1 MDQRESALIM
11 DEPIF
16 KFDKSKHDER
26 VKERVKE
33 QLLHKAEGIWARF
46 KNRILKLPKK
56 QRTQKHIVK
65 LTVNLRNELYL
76 LTEPEDLQQWKSYTM
91 EIIDNLIERINVSM
105 GLSDNEFT
113 AYIPSTLR
121 KDENVFGES
130 HKFRVLTDFSVIPTV
145 ALVRAREGFVGFLR
159 DGLTICAL
167 WKDGETTPVGRV
179 KHNEGLVMIPTVKD
193 YRKELKSSGSTGP
206 GSETGSALTG
216 SDSPGPESGG
226 YTP

>member
-1 MDQRESALIM
+1 M

-33 QLLHKAEGIWARF
+33 QLLHKAEGIWAKF
-46 KNRILKLPKK
+46 KNRVLKLPKR
-56 QRTQKHIVK
+56 QRTRAHVVK

-76 LTEPEDLQQWKSYTM
+76 LTEPEDLGQWKSYTM
-91 EIIDNLIERINVSM
+91 EIIDNLIERINVSL

-113 AYIPSTLR
+113 EYVPSTHR
-121 KDENVFGES
+121 KGENMFGATY
-130 HKFRVLTDFSVIPTV
+130 KFRALTDFSVIPTI
-145 ALVRAREGFVGFLR
+145 ATVRSKDGFIGFLR

-179 KHNEGLVMIPTVKD
+179 KHNEGLVLIRTVED
-193 YRKELKSSGSTGP
+193 FRKELEASRSAGPSPETGPSPGSGSPPEPSGST
-206 GSETGSALTG
+206 SSTAT
-216 SDSPGPESGG
+216 
-226 YTP
+226 